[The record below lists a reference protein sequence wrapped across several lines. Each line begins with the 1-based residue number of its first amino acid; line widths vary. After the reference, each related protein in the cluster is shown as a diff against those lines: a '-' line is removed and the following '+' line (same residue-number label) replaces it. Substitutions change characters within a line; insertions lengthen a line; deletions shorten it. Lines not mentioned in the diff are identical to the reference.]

1 MGEPPTSGYLHPV
14 SVVVAV
20 VVAVVVEGEGDALE
34 QIGVASGLL
43 LCRLWWLGQA
53 E

>member
-20 VVAVVVEGEGDALE
+20 VVEGEGDALE
-34 QIGVASGLL
+34 QIGVALGLW
-43 LCRLWWLGQA
+43 LCRLLWLGQA